1 MQSQDG
7 GQRNGKN
14 IKNTPR
20 NGMQPISGD
29 PGGKFLYCFLVYCFL
44 FCGANCAWPCSAP
57 SHLPPNPPPPPT
69 NSFWAFAWLLL
80 AWFREKWK
88 LCQEVNW
95 LFRFKAFFN
104 LYSVFV
110 VNTNTFS
117 FVSPTAATMP
127 SISFPAPFRRF
138 LHLLKAIQLKW
149 HHVPQALVLDFLA
162 NSWCGSLANWTIRTL
177 KVYRGKGD
185 KFAQIVKHMV
195 SGGIDFFDIS

>member
-29 PGGKFLYCFLVYCFL
+29 PGGS
-44 FCGANCAWPCSAP
+44 FCIVFWFIVSYFVVRIVRGLA
-57 SHLPPNPPPPPT
+57 LRPPTYHPTPT

>member
-1 MQSQDG
+1 MGCSQ
-7 GQRNGKN
+7 
-14 IKNTPR
+14 
-20 NGMQPISGD
+20 
-29 PGGKFLYCFLVYCFL
+29 FLVTLGEVFVLFFGLLFL
-44 FCGANCAWPCSAP
+44 VLWCELCVALLCA
-57 SHLPPNPPPPPT
+57 LPLTTQPPT

>member
-1 MQSQDG
+1 MGCSQ
-7 GQRNGKN
+7 
-14 IKNTPR
+14 
-20 NGMQPISGD
+20 
-29 PGGKFLYCFLVYCFL
+29 FLVTLGGSFCIVFWFIVSCFVVRIVRGL
-44 FCGANCAWPCSAP
+44 A
-57 SHLPPNPPPPPT
+57 LRPPTYHPTPPPPT

-185 KFAQIVKHMV
+185 KFAQIVKHMI